1 VLNFLL
7 VPFVHRFGFLRVFSY
22 ISFRAAGAA
31 VTALLLSFIVG
42 PLIIR
47 RLRAMRLHQVVREG
61 TPDSHA
67 QKARTPTMGGLIII
81 ISSVLPTLLWARLNN
96 PYIWIGVAMMLW
108 MGLIGFLDDFLK
120 LRQKQRGEQN
130 RGLIER
136 YKLTGQILAGIALG
150 LYVWWFPLSHL
161 PGASTTL
168 PFYKYILI
176 VPATT
181 GIAWL
186 YVGFVTFVITGT
198 SNAVN
203 ITDGLDG
210 LAAGLMAIAVITLG
224 VFAYVIGRVDASHYL
239 GLFYMTGAGE
249 LTIFCL
255 AVAGACIGFLW
266 FNAYPAQVIMG
277 DTGALALGGAL
288 GAIAVV
294 LKSEFLLL
302 FLGGLFVAEMMSVI
316 LQRYVFKYRRKRYG
330 LEYAQAHRVF
340 RRAPLHHHFEMCGWT
355 ETQVVVRFWIIGIL
369 CAFLAVSTLKLR

>member
-1 VLNFLL
+1 MLNSLL
-7 VPFVHRFGFLRVFSY
+7 APFVHRFGFLRIFGY

-96 PYIWIGVAMMLW
+96 PYIWIGIAMMLW

-181 GIAWL
+181 GIEWL

-239 GLFYMTGAGE
+239 GLFYMTGA
-249 LTIFCL
+249 
-255 AVAGACIGFLW
+255 
-266 FNAYPAQVIMG
+266 
-277 DTGALALGGAL
+277 
-288 GAIAVV
+288 
-294 LKSEFLLL
+294 
-302 FLGGLFVAEMMSVI
+302 
-316 LQRYVFKYRRKRYG
+316 
-330 LEYAQAHRVF
+330 
-340 RRAPLHHHFEMCGWT
+340 
-355 ETQVVVRFWIIGIL
+355 
-369 CAFLAVSTLKLR
+369 